1 MTIAITV
8 YKLIIEQRILLVILL
23 GECSLVQNFTGV
35 LIFKATWIFR
45 TTYELTLKKK
55 KKKKCTLLGHTKRT
69 NSNGQT
75 LQHGKWLL
83 GKFS

>member
-55 KKKKCTLLGHTKRT
+55 KKKNALFLDIPKGPTAMGRHCNMG
-69 NSNGQT
+69 NGY
-75 LQHGKWLL
+75 
-83 GKFS
+83 